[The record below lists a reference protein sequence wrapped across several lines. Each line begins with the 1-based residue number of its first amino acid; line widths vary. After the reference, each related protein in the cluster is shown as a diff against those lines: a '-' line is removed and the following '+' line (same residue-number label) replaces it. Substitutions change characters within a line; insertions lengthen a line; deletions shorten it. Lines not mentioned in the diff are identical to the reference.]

1 MIDDKLEIFWVG
13 STVVTI
19 KKGFVR
25 LSVHFLVA
33 VGYLTTDFIETI
45 IDMIPYVV
53 GSADAPT
60 VFHRKVEE
68 ADVIAF
74 SWCERIGTD
83 RDVDNIRI
91 SYLIKGKSFVC

>member
-1 MIDDKLEIFWVG
+1 MSI
-13 STVVTI
+13 
-19 KKGFVR
+19 
-25 LSVHFLVA
+25 HFLVA
-33 VGYLTTDFIETI
+33 VGYLTTGFIETI
-45 IDMIPYVV
+45 IDVIPYVV

-60 VFHRKVEE
+60 VFHCKVEE

-91 SYLIKGKSFVC
+91 SYLIKGKSFVY